1 MIKGASTMGDAHLY
15 VAVEVRAKINKTNAA
30 VRIETPKMSSWRN
43 FDAAGFRASV
53 NSGFSC
59 FGIRS
64 MLMKEIG
71 VATSVANQKTHG
83 HDAYWTSA
91 APMRMPRTERR
102 TIGD

>member
-15 VAVEVRAKINKTNAA
+15 VAVEVRAKINKTNAP

-43 FDAAGFRASV
+43 FDAAGFCATV

-64 MLMKEIG
+64 MPMKEIG
-71 VATSVANQKTHG
+71 VATIVANQKTHG

-91 APMRMPRTERR
+91 APMRTPRTERR
-102 TIGD
+102 TISD